1 VPPYNRK
8 ELDSKRVVA
17 RLIDMAIFLVVW
29 IVLFVVNGEPSLTL
43 WLMLIAFQLGYFFML
58 EATVGQTFGKQ
69 VMGLKVARIDGTPA
83 GIAAVATRTVFR
95 CLEDNLLGLLVM
107 VLTGKRRQRIGDLFA
122 RTIVTRASDVP
133 GLAAPSPLVVIYPV
147 IWIASAFVFTQ
158 FAVAQD
164 DYLAKVDAICK
175 ERVRAQD
182 QMPHP
187 LDVGVVLEMSMEET
201 RRIARLEPTPEFRD
215 WHRSVIREKTE
226 FERLGYEMFKA
237 MQKSDDP
244 EAVFLEYEPRLAA
257 EAQQH
262 NELFAQVGLDDC
274 AR

>member
-1 VPPYNRK
+1 VPPTNRK

-17 RLIDMAIFLVVW
+17 RLIDMAIFVAVA
-29 IVLFVVNGEPSLTL
+29 IVLFVVNGEPSTSL
-43 WLMLIAFQLGYFFML
+43 WLMFVAFQLGYFFML

-95 CLEDNLLGLLVM
+95 CLEDNLLGLFVM
-107 VLTGKRRQRIGDLFA
+107 VITGKRRQRIGDLFA
-122 RTIVTRASDVP
+122 RTVVTRASDVP
-133 GLAAPSPLVVIYPV
+133 GLAAPSPLVVVYPV
-147 IWIASAFVFTQ
+147 LWIASAFVFTQ
-158 FAVAQD
+158 IAIAQD
-164 DYLAKVDAICK
+164 DYLAKVAAICK
-175 ERVRAQD
+175 ERTDAQD
-182 QMPHP
+182 RMPHP
-187 LDVGVVLEMSMEET
+187 LDVGVVLKMSMEET
-201 RRIARLEPTPEFRD
+201 RRIAQLEPTPQFRN
-215 WHRSVIREKTE
+215 WHWRVIREKTE

-237 MQKSDDP
+237 MEKSNDP
-244 EAVFLEYEPRLAA
+244 EAVFIEYEPRLAA